1 MIIQLEVFPYKV
13 VHFITLLLEFIY
25 HLTVTHLVAFKIW
38 LFRNPKRPCK
48 KVIHENRKKNKIDYL
63 TISKIQLVVYWN
75 SHRNEVEVTIIFADI
90 HVA

>member
-1 MIIQLEVFPYKV
+1 M
-13 VHFITLLLEFIY
+13 
-25 HLTVTHLVAFKIW
+25 KI
-38 LFRNPKRPCK
+38 
-48 KVIHENRKKNKIDYL
+48 EKKNKIDYL